1 MGISVYNIKR
11 WTRMLTGHSIYHV
24 EQNLGKAFVAEQLNG
39 YFNDMTKKVIF
50 GDKNLDKNRIP
61 FLVHSDGSK
70 IEMPTMIFQYG
81 LGAYDLWLLNSEKEY
96 FSKALNCADWAIQ
109 NQEKS
114 GAWNTFFYIY
124 PHTPYSAMPQGEG
137 VSLLLRVYKETA
149 ERKYLL
155 AAKKAVDFM
164 LMDVKNGGVSDYSN
178 GELKL
183 LEYTHLPI
191 VMNGW
196 IFALFGLYDFYLL
209 TGEYKKEFLKSVHS
223 LEKCMPVF
231 DSGYWSMY
239 DVDGNI
245 ASPFYHNLHIAQMQ
259 ALYMVT
265 NSELFNQYAKKFT
278 AYQSKCLNRNRAFI
292 KKALQKIVE

>member
-50 GDKNLDKNRIP
+50 GDKNLDKNGIP

-124 PHTPYSAMPQGEG
+124 PQRHIQQCHRG
-137 VSLLLRVYKETA
+137 
-149 ERKYLL
+149 
-155 AAKKAVDFM
+155 
-164 LMDVKNGGVSDYSN
+164 
-178 GELKL
+178 
-183 LEYTHLPI
+183 
-191 VMNGW
+191 
-196 IFALFGLYDFYLL
+196 
-209 TGEYKKEFLKSVHS
+209 KEFHY
-223 LEKCMPVF
+223 C
-231 DSGYWSMY
+231 
-239 DVDGNI
+239 
-245 ASPFYHNLHIAQMQ
+245 
-259 ALYMVT
+259 
-265 NSELFNQYAKKFT
+265 
-278 AYQSKCLNRNRAFI
+278 
-292 KKALQKIVE
+292 